1 MYTGGHRTD
10 RTASCRVRCARAA
23 EKRLAPPAERIDDRR
38 TTADCDAPHG
48 VSESYPWVCVRTHV
62 RSLVMHSSSMH
73 APCERSESRRIDAPV
88 RRVLYDGRTAKR
100 TLPDGVRL
108 LL

>member
-1 MYTGGHRTD
+1 
-10 RTASCRVRCARAA
+10 
-23 EKRLAPPAERIDDRR
+23 
-38 TTADCDAPHG
+38 
-48 VSESYPWVCVRTHV
+48 
-62 RSLVMHSSSMH
+62 MHSSSMH